1 MDPVEAAQAA
11 SLRYVSDASPGISR
25 RVAGQGFSYWH
36 PNGSHVTDQATI
48 ARIEAIVIPP
58 AWTDVWISPTAN
70 GHLQATGRDAKG
82 RKQHRYHERWRAVR
96 DENKFARLAA
106 FGRALPRVRERVAA
120 DLSRPGLPREK
131 VLALIVWFLETTFVR
146 VGNEEYARANH
157 SYGLTTLTNRHARV
171 NGSSIQLRFTG
182 KSGTPHNITLTN
194 RRVAAL
200 MKRLKDVPG
209 QDLFQYVDSEG
220 EPHPV
225 NSADVNDYLRQAS
238 GGEFTAKDFRTWAGT
253 LLAVRQLES
262 LEPLDDASASQ
273 IKTAT
278 AAAVKAVA
286 AELRNTPAV
295 CRKCYIHPT
304 VLAAWS
310 TPDLVKT
317 WRRALAKGMPIEGLN
332 DEESALVK
340 YLERAT
346 GGGG

>member
-25 RVAGQGFSYWH
+25 RVTGQGFSYWH
-36 PNGSHVTDQATI
+36 PDGSHVTDEATI
-48 ARIEAIVIPP
+48 ARIEGIVIPP

-70 GHLQATGRDAKG
+70 GHVQATGRDAKG

-96 DENKFARLAA
+96 DGDKFARLAS
-106 FGRALPRVRERVAA
+106 FGRALPQIREHVAA

-131 VLALIVWFLETTFVR
+131 VLALIVWFLETTYVR
-146 VGNEEYARANH
+146 VGNEEYAKTNH

-182 KSGTPHNITLTN
+182 KRGTPHNISLTN

-200 MKRLKDVPG
+200 MKRIKELPG
-209 QDLFQYVDSEG
+209 QDLFQYVGDDG

-225 NSADVNDYLRQAS
+225 NSADVNDYLREAS

-262 LEPLDDASASQ
+262 VEALEGASPSQ
-273 IKTAT
+273 IKSAT

-304 VLAAWS
+304 VLAAW
-310 TPDLVKT
+310 TAPELVKV
-317 WRRALAKGMPIEGLN
+317 WRRALGRGSAIEGLN
-332 DEESALVK
+332 DEEAALVR
-340 YLERAT
+340 YLERRQDR
-346 GGGG
+346 